1 MKQLLIILFLSVIS
15 FTGKAQLAI
24 GANAPEI
31 SLPNAK
37 DSLINLSS
45 FRGKVVLVDFWAS
58 WCGPCR
64 ASNPEVVK
72 LYKKY
77 KAKGFDVFA
86 VSLDTKKNAWLKAVK
101 QDKLSYTQVIDKDG
115 WESKF
120 AARYYVDEIPN
131 TFLISKTGKITAI
144 NTDGRELED
153 AVNILLRE

>member
-1 MKQLLIILFLSVIS
+1 MKNIIPILFLLGAC
-15 FTGKAQLAI
+15 FTVKAQLAI

-37 DSLINLSS
+37 DSLVSLSS
-45 FRGKVVLVDFWAS
+45 FKGKVVLVDFWAS

-77 KAKGFDVFA
+77 KTKGFDVFG

-101 QDKLSYTQVIDKDG
+101 RDKIGYTQVIDRDG
-115 WESKF
+115 WESKI
-120 AARYYVDEIPN
+120 AAIYYVDAIPN
-131 TFLISKTGKITAI
+131 TFLISKSGKITAV
-144 NTDGRELED
+144 NTDGPELED
-153 AVNILLRE
+153 KINALLQE